1 MDSISVVLEKLKQIA
16 YQNMPI
22 KGTYIKTLK
31 QEDIFDEPIQK
42 TTELKRIKVG
52 NENILVPIIKE
63 QEVKP
68 ALSDEIV
75 MKLLSKIKDIKSRQI
90 LETYKMQEQV
100 GKIPTLPQLP
110 EDKQQDVRTT
120 TTISLEEDPELLKE
134 RKTDLVKKAKSL
146 TTSED
151 YLKFLDEEN
160 ISQFQNDL
168 KNNKLSNVLAG
179 FNRSLKLIKDKLSSK
194 DAQQKLLIEQ
204 AEKAEKKRIAD
215 EAKEAKRKAKLEAKL
230 AEQQAVLLKQQE
242 EQQAKLAEQNEATL
256 KAQQM
261 KTALELSTT
270 TSQATAAQEDI
281 EAKKK
286 AAKLKELRELEVEH
300 SRAEA
305 EASIR
310 KKHLTEAQQLVA
322 PPSPPEEVV
331 VAPAAAAAA
340 PEPVAVAETP
350 SPKKKKKAAAA
361 AAAPEPTTPSPKK
374 KGKKPKENK

>member
-1 MDSISVVLEKLKQIA
+1 MDSIGNVLEKLKQIA

-31 QEDIFDEPIQK
+31 QEDIFDEPVQK

-52 NENILVPIIKE
+52 GESILVPIIKE

-90 LETYKMQEQV
+90 LETYKLQEQV
-100 GKIPTLPQLP
+100 GKTPAFPQLP
-110 EDKQQDVRTT
+110 EERQQEMKTT
-120 TTISLEEDPELLKE
+120 EPTGTEGDDPEVLKE
-134 RKTDLVKKAKSL
+134 RKVELVKKAKALKNSN
-146 TTSED
+146 D

-160 ISQFQNDL
+160 IAEFQSDL
-168 KNNKLSNVLAG
+168 KKNKMSSVLAG
-179 FNRSLKLIKDKLSSK
+179 FNRSLKLVKDKLSSV
-194 DAQQKLLIEQ
+194 DAMEKFKIEQ
-204 AEKAEKKRIAD
+204 AEKKRLAD
-215 EAKEAKRKAKLEAKL
+215 EEKEAKRKAKEQAKL
-230 AEQQAVLLKQQE
+230 AEQQAAILKQQE
-242 EQQAKLAEQNEATL
+242 EQQAKLAEQNEAAL

-340 PEPVAVAETP
+340 APEPVAVAETP

-361 AAAPEPTTPSPKK
+361 AAAPEPTTPSPPK
-374 KGKKPKENK
+374 KGRKPKENK